1 MSTTIA
7 ESPPTEVKPSPFHAA
22 LENAFKGD
30 EASPVETKSEAAS
43 KSAEVVKESAK
54 SVPDALFKKP
64 EADAKSADEP
74 PQTKVAADEITEPPK
89 LDAKGKAGWEALK
102 KTAREESTKR
112 AELEKQIEEWKS
124 KGRDPETLEKQLAE
138 RDKKLSE
145 YESKVARVDLESS
158 ESFQREI
165 VEPRNREMQR
175 AKAFAEEIDANPEEL
190 TDALSLTGKAR
201 ANALRD
207 LGLDLDPVQSGRLG
221 RIIEK
226 MDELH
231 ERAESERS
239 NAKQSL
245 EQRTERERLDRL
257 AEHGEFVKTKF
268 LQFEDTTKRLKSR
281 LEILNQVDGHE
292 DWNTKSKAVVESA
305 RAYIQDNPYAD
316 VEAVIEAKAMPVY
329 RELFLET
336 REREAALES
345 KVAEMEKELKAI
357 HGRSPSL
364 TQRGAAA
371 TTGNPK
377 PFSSMIAEAFGQ

>member
-7 ESPPTEVKPSPFHAA
+7 EAPPTESKSSPFNAA
-22 LENAFKGD
+22 LENAFNGD
-30 EASPVETKSEAAS
+30 NALPVETES
-43 KSAEVVKESAK
+43 KSGEPAKVSKESTK
-54 SVPDALFKKP
+54 SVPDALFKRPDSDTRPVEESLP
-64 EADAKSADEP
+64 EKTALDEIAEP
-74 PQTKVAADEITEPPK
+74 PR
-89 LDAKGKAGWEALK
+89 LDSKGKAGWEALK

-124 KGRDPETLEKQLAE
+124 KSRDHETMEKALSD
-138 RDKKLSE
+138 RDQKLLE
-145 YESKVARVDLESS
+145 YETKVARVDLESS

-165 VEPRNREMQR
+165 VEPFNREIQR
-175 AKAFAEEIDANPEEL
+175 AKAFADEVDVNPEEL
-190 TDALSLTGKAR
+190 SEALSLVGKAR

-207 LGLDLDPVQSGRLG
+207 MGLDLDPVQSGRLG

-239 NAKQSL
+239 NAKMFL
-245 EQRTERERLDRL
+245 DQRAERERLDKL
-257 AEHGEFVKTKF
+257 SEHGEFVKTKF
-268 LQFEDTTKRLKSR
+268 LQFEDTTKQMRSR
-281 LEILNQVDGHE
+281 LEILNQVDGHH
-292 DWNTKSKAVVESA
+292 DWNTKSRGVLESA

-364 TQRGAAA
+364 TQRGPAAA
-371 TTGNPK
+371 TGNSR

>member
-7 ESPPTEVKPSPFHAA
+7 EAPPTESKSSPFNAA
-22 LENAFKGD
+22 LENAFNGD
-30 EASPVETKSEAAS
+30 NALPVETESKSEEPAKVS
-43 KSAEVVKESAK
+43 KESTK
-54 SVPDALFKKP
+54 SVPDALFKRSESDTRPVEESTP
-64 EADAKSADEP
+64 EKTALDEIAEP
-74 PQTKVAADEITEPPK
+74 PR
-89 LDAKGKAGWEALK
+89 LDSKGKAGWEALK
-102 KTAREESTKR
+102 KTAREEATKR

-124 KGRDPETLEKQLAE
+124 KGRDHEAMEKALSD
-138 RDKKLSE
+138 RDKKLLE
-145 YESKVARVDLESS
+145 YETKVARVDLESS

-165 VEPRNREMQR
+165 VEPFNREIQR
-175 AKAFAEEIDANPEEL
+175 AKAFADEVDANPEEL
-190 TDALSLTGKAR
+190 SEALSLVGKAR

-207 LGLDLDPVQSGRLG
+207 MGLDLDPVQSGRLG

-239 NAKQSL
+239 NAKMFL
-245 EQRTERERLDRL
+245 DQRAERERLDKL
-257 AEHGEFVKTKF
+257 SEHGEFVKTKF
-268 LQFEDTTKRLKSR
+268 LQFEDTTKQMRSR
-281 LEILNQVDGHE
+281 LEILNQVDGHH
-292 DWNTKSKAVVESA
+292 DWNTKSRGVVESA

-364 TQRGAAA
+364 TQRGHAAA
-371 TTGNPK
+371 TGNSR

>member
-7 ESPPTEVKPSPFHAA
+7 EAPPTESKSSPFNAA
-22 LENAFKGD
+22 LENAFNGD
-30 EASPVETKSEAAS
+30 NALPVETESKSEEPAKVS
-43 KSAEVVKESAK
+43 KESTK
-54 SVPDALFKKP
+54 SVPDALFKRPDSDTRPVEESLP
-64 EADAKSADEP
+64 EKTALDEIAEP
-74 PQTKVAADEITEPPK
+74 PR
-89 LDAKGKAGWEALK
+89 LDSKGKAGWEALK
-102 KTAREESTKR
+102 KTAREESIKR

-124 KGRDPETLEKQLAE
+124 KGRDHETMEKALSD
-138 RDKKLSE
+138 RDQKLLE
-145 YESKVARVDLESS
+145 YEAKVARFDLESS

-165 VEPRNREMQR
+165 VEPFNREIQR
-175 AKAFAEEIDANPEEL
+175 AKAFADEVDANPEEL
-190 TDALSLTGKAR
+190 SEALSLVGKAR

-207 LGLDLDPVQSGRLG
+207 MGLDLDPVQSGRLG

-239 NAKQSL
+239 NAKMFL
-245 EQRTERERLDRL
+245 DQRAERERLDKL
-257 AEHGEFVKTKF
+257 SEHGEFVKTKF
-268 LQFEDTTKRLKSR
+268 LQFEDTTKQMRSR
-281 LEILNQVDGHE
+281 LEILNQVDGHH
-292 DWNTKSKAVVESA
+292 DWNTKSRGVVESA

-364 TQRGAAA
+364 TQRGHAAA
-371 TTGNPK
+371 TGNSR

>member
-7 ESPPTEVKPSPFHAA
+7 EAPPTESKSSPFNAA
-22 LENAFKGD
+22 LENAFNGD
-30 EASPVETKSEAAS
+30 NALPVETESKSEEPAKVS
-43 KSAEVVKESAK
+43 KESTK
-54 SVPDALFKKP
+54 SVPDALFKRPDSDTRPVEESLP
-64 EADAKSADEP
+64 EKTALDEIAEP
-74 PQTKVAADEITEPPK
+74 PR

-124 KGRDPETLEKQLAE
+124 KGRDHETMEKALSD
-138 RDKKLSE
+138 RDQKLLE
-145 YESKVARVDLESS
+145 YEAKVARVDLESS

-165 VEPRNREMQR
+165 VEPFNREIQR
-175 AKAFAEEIDANPEEL
+175 AKAFADEVDANPEEL
-190 TDALSLTGKAR
+190 SEALSLVGKAR

-207 LGLDLDPVQSGRLG
+207 MGLDLDPVQSGRLG

-239 NAKQSL
+239 NAKMFL
-245 EQRTERERLDRL
+245 DQRAERERLDKL
-257 AEHGEFVKTKF
+257 SEHGEFVKTKF
-268 LQFEDTTKRLKSR
+268 LQFEDTTKQMRSR
-281 LEILNQVDGHE
+281 LEILNQVDGHH
-292 DWNTKSKAVVESA
+292 DWNTKSRGVVESA

-364 TQRGAAA
+364 TQRGHAAA
-371 TTGNPK
+371 TGNSR

>member
-1 MSTTIA
+1 MSNTIA
-7 ESPPTEVKPSPFHAA
+7 EAPPTESKSSPFNAA
-22 LENAFKGD
+22 LENAFNGD
-30 EASPVETKSEAAS
+30 NALPVETESKSEEPAKVS
-43 KSAEVVKESAK
+43 KESTK
-54 SVPDALFKKP
+54 SVPDALFKRSESDTRPVEESTP
-64 EADAKSADEP
+64 EKTALDEIAEP
-74 PQTKVAADEITEPPK
+74 PR

-102 KTAREESTKR
+102 KTAREESAKR

-124 KGRDPETLEKQLAE
+124 KGRDHETMEKALSD
-138 RDKKLSE
+138 RDQKLLE
-145 YESKVARVDLESS
+145 YEAKVARFDLESS

-165 VEPRNREMQR
+165 VEPFNREIQR
-175 AKAFAEEIDANPEEL
+175 AKAFADEVDANPEEL
-190 TDALSLTGKAR
+190 SEALSLVGKAR

-207 LGLDLDPVQSGRLG
+207 MGLDLDPVQSGRLG

-239 NAKQSL
+239 NAKMFL
-245 EQRTERERLDRL
+245 DQRAERERLDKL
-257 AEHGEFVKTKF
+257 SEHGEFVKTKF
-268 LQFEDTTKRLKSR
+268 LQFEDTTKQMRSR
-281 LEILNQVDGHE
+281 LEILNQVYGHH
-292 DWNTKSKAVVESA
+292 DWNTKSRGVVESA

-364 TQRGAAA
+364 TQRGHAA
-371 TTGNPK
+371 TTGNSK

>member
-7 ESPPTEVKPSPFHAA
+7 EAPPTESKSSPFNAA
-22 LENAFKGD
+22 LENAFNGD
-30 EASPVETKSEAAS
+30 NALPVETESKSEEPAKVS
-43 KSAEVVKESAK
+43 KESTK
-54 SVPDALFKKP
+54 SVPDALFKRPDSDTRPVEESLP
-64 EADAKSADEP
+64 EKTALDEIAEP
-74 PQTKVAADEITEPPK
+74 PR
-89 LDAKGKAGWEALK
+89 LDSKGKAGWEALK
-102 KTAREESTKR
+102 KTAREEATKR

-124 KGRDPETLEKQLAE
+124 KGRDHEAMEKALSD
-138 RDKKLSE
+138 RDKKLLE
-145 YESKVARVDLESS
+145 YETKVARVDLESS

-165 VEPRNREMQR
+165 VEPFNREIQR
-175 AKAFAEEIDANPEEL
+175 AKAFADEVDANPEEL
-190 TDALSLTGKAR
+190 SEALSLVGKAR

-207 LGLDLDPVQSGRLG
+207 MGLDLDPVQSGRLG

-239 NAKQSL
+239 NAKMFL
-245 EQRTERERLDRL
+245 DQRAERERLDKL
-257 AEHGEFVKTKF
+257 SEHGEFVKTKF
-268 LQFEDTTKRLKSR
+268 LQFEDTTKQMRSR
-281 LEILNQVDGHE
+281 LEILNQVDGHH
-292 DWNTKSKAVVESA
+292 DWNTKSRGVVESA

-364 TQRGAAA
+364 TQRGHAAA
-371 TTGNPK
+371 TGNSR

>member
-7 ESPPTEVKPSPFHAA
+7 EAPPTESKSSPFNAA
-22 LENAFKGD
+22 LENAFNGD
-30 EASPVETKSEAAS
+30 NALPVETESKSEEPAKVS
-43 KSAEVVKESAK
+43 KESTK
-54 SVPDALFKKP
+54 SVPDALFKRPDSDTRPVEESLP
-64 EADAKSADEP
+64 EKTALDEIAEP
-74 PQTKVAADEITEPPK
+74 PR
-89 LDAKGKAGWEALK
+89 LDSKGKAGWEALK

-124 KGRDPETLEKQLAE
+124 KSRDHETMEKALSD
-138 RDKKLSE
+138 RDQKLLE
-145 YESKVARVDLESS
+145 YETKVARVDLESS

-165 VEPRNREMQR
+165 VEPFNREIQR
-175 AKAFAEEIDANPEEL
+175 AKAFADEVDVNPEEL
-190 TDALSLTGKAR
+190 SEALSLVGKAR

-207 LGLDLDPVQSGRLG
+207 MGLDLDPVQSGRLG

-239 NAKQSL
+239 NAKMFL
-245 EQRTERERLDRL
+245 DQRMERERLDKL
-257 AEHGEFVKTKF
+257 SEHSEFVKTKF
-268 LQFEDTTKRLKSR
+268 LQFEDTTKQMRSR
-281 LEILNQVDGHE
+281 LEILNQVDGHH
-292 DWNTKSKAVVESA
+292 DWNTKSRGVVESA

-364 TQRGAAA
+364 TQRGPAAA
-371 TTGNPK
+371 TGNSR

>member
-7 ESPPTEVKPSPFHAA
+7 ELPPTESKSSPFNAA
-22 LENAFKGD
+22 LENAFNGD
-30 EASPVETKSEAAS
+30 NALPVETESKSEEPAKVS
-43 KSAEVVKESAK
+43 KESTK
-54 SVPDALFKKP
+54 SVPDSLFKRSD
-64 EADAKSADEP
+64 ADARPIEESTPEKIVLDEIAEP
-74 PQTKVAADEITEPPK
+74 PR

-102 KTAREESTKR
+102 KAAREESTKR

-124 KGRDPETLEKQLAE
+124 KSRDHETMQKALSD
-138 RDKKLSE
+138 RDQKLLE
-145 YESKVARVDLESS
+145 YETKVARVDLESS

-165 VEPRNREMQR
+165 VEPFNREIQR
-175 AKAFAEEIDANPEEL
+175 AKAFADEVDANPEEL
-190 TDALSLTGKAR
+190 SEALSLVGKAR

-207 LGLDLDPVQSGRLG
+207 MGLDLDPVQSGRLG

-239 NAKQSL
+239 NAKMFL
-245 EQRTERERLDRL
+245 DQRTERERLDKL
-257 AEHGEFVKTKF
+257 SEHGEFVKTKF
-268 LQFEDTTKRLKSR
+268 LQFEDTTKQMRSR
-281 LEILNQVDGHE
+281 LEILNQVDGHH
-292 DWNTKSKAVVESA
+292 DWNTKSKGVVESA

-345 KVAEMEKELKAI
+345 RVAEMEKELKAI

-364 TQRGAAA
+364 TQRGHAAA
-371 TTGNPK
+371 TGNSK

>member
-7 ESPPTEVKPSPFHAA
+7 EAPPTESKSSPFNAA
-22 LENAFKGD
+22 LENAFNGD
-30 EASPVETKSEAAS
+30 NALPVETESKSEEPAKVS
-43 KSAEVVKESAK
+43 KESTK
-54 SVPDALFKKP
+54 SVPDALFKRSDSDTRPVEESLP
-64 EADAKSADEP
+64 EKTALDEIAEP
-74 PQTKVAADEITEPPK
+74 PR
-89 LDAKGKAGWEALK
+89 LDSKGKAGWEALK
-102 KTAREESTKR
+102 KTAREEATKR

-124 KGRDPETLEKQLAE
+124 KGRDHEAMEKALSD
-138 RDKKLSE
+138 RDKKLLE
-145 YESKVARVDLESS
+145 YETKVARVDLESS

-165 VEPRNREMQR
+165 VEPFNREIQR
-175 AKAFAEEIDANPEEL
+175 AKAFADEVDANPEEL
-190 TDALSLTGKAR
+190 SEALSLVGKAR

-207 LGLDLDPVQSGRLG
+207 MGLDLDPVQSGRLG

-239 NAKQSL
+239 NAKMFL
-245 EQRTERERLDRL
+245 DQRAERERLDKL
-257 AEHGEFVKTKF
+257 SEHGEFVKTKF
-268 LQFEDTTKRLKSR
+268 LQFEDTTKQMRSR
-281 LEILNQVDGHE
+281 LEILNQVDGHH
-292 DWNTKSKAVVESA
+292 DWNTKSRGVVESA

-364 TQRGAAA
+364 TQRGHAAA
-371 TTGNPK
+371 TGNSR

>member
-7 ESPPTEVKPSPFHAA
+7 EAPPTESKSSPFNAA
-22 LENAFKGD
+22 LENAFNGD
-30 EASPVETKSEAAS
+30 NALPVETESKSEEPAKVS
-43 KSAEVVKESAK
+43 KESTK
-54 SVPDALFKKP
+54 SVPDALFKRPDSDTRPVEESLP
-64 EADAKSADEP
+64 EKTALDEIAEP
-74 PQTKVAADEITEPPK
+74 PR
-89 LDAKGKAGWEALK
+89 LDAKGRAGWEALK

-124 KGRDPETLEKQLAE
+124 KSRDHETMEKALSD
-138 RDKKLSE
+138 RDQKLLE
-145 YESKVARVDLESS
+145 YETKVARVDLESS

-165 VEPRNREMQR
+165 VEPFNREIQR
-175 AKAFAEEIDANPEEL
+175 AKAFADEVDVNPGEL
-190 TDALSLTGKAR
+190 SEALSLVGKAR

-207 LGLDLDPVQSGRLG
+207 MGLDLDPVQSGRLG

-239 NAKQSL
+239 NAKMFL
-245 EQRTERERLDRL
+245 DQRMERERLDKL
-257 AEHGEFVKTKF
+257 SEHGEFVKTKF
-268 LQFEDTTKRLKSR
+268 LQFEDTTKQMRSR
-281 LEILNQVDGHE
+281 LEILNQVDGHH
-292 DWNTKSKAVVESA
+292 DWNTKSRGVVESA

-364 TQRGAAA
+364 TQRGPAAA
-371 TTGNPK
+371 TGNSR

>member
-7 ESPPTEVKPSPFHAA
+7 ELPPTESKSSPFNAA
-22 LENAFKGD
+22 LENAFNGD
-30 EASPVETKSEAAS
+30 NALPVETESKSEEPAKVS
-43 KSAEVVKESAK
+43 KESTK
-54 SVPDALFKKP
+54 SVPDSLFKRSD
-64 EADAKSADEP
+64 ADARPIEESTPEKIVLDEIAEP
-74 PQTKVAADEITEPPK
+74 PR

-102 KTAREESTKR
+102 KAAREESTKR

-124 KGRDPETLEKQLAE
+124 KSRDHETMQKALSD
-138 RDKKLSE
+138 RDQKLLE
-145 YESKVARVDLESS
+145 YETKVARVDLESS

-165 VEPRNREMQR
+165 VEPFNREIQR
-175 AKAFAEEIDANPEEL
+175 AKAFADEVDANPEEL
-190 TDALSLTGKAR
+190 SEALSLVGKAR

-207 LGLDLDPVQSGRLG
+207 MGLDLDPVQSGRLG

-239 NAKQSL
+239 NAKMFL
-245 EQRTERERLDRL
+245 DQRTERERLNKL
-257 AEHGEFVKTKF
+257 SEHGEFVKTKF
-268 LQFEDTTKRLKSR
+268 LQFEDTTKQMRSR
-281 LEILNQVDGHE
+281 LEILNQVDGHH
-292 DWNTKSKAVVESA
+292 DWNTKSKGVVESA

-345 KVAEMEKELKAI
+345 RVAEMEKELKAI

-364 TQRGAAA
+364 TQRGHAAA
-371 TTGNPK
+371 TGNSK

>member
-7 ESPPTEVKPSPFHAA
+7 EAPPTESKSSPFNAA
-22 LENAFKGD
+22 LENAFNGD
-30 EASPVETKSEAAS
+30 NALPVETESKSEEPAKVS
-43 KSAEVVKESAK
+43 KESTK
-54 SVPDALFKKP
+54 SVPDALFKRSESDTRPVEESTP
-64 EADAKSADEP
+64 EKTALDEIAEP
-74 PQTKVAADEITEPPK
+74 PR
-89 LDAKGKAGWEALK
+89 LDSKGKAGWEALK
-102 KTAREESTKR
+102 KTAREEATKR

-124 KGRDPETLEKQLAE
+124 KGRDHEAMEKALSD
-138 RDKKLSE
+138 RDKKLLE
-145 YESKVARVDLESS
+145 YETKVARVDLESS

-165 VEPRNREMQR
+165 VEPFNREIQR
-175 AKAFAEEIDANPEEL
+175 AKAFADEVDANPEEL
-190 TDALSLTGKAR
+190 SEALSLVGKAR

-207 LGLDLDPVQSGRLG
+207 MGLDLDPVQSGRLG

-239 NAKQSL
+239 NAKMFL
-245 EQRTERERLDRL
+245 DQRAERERLDKL
-257 AEHGEFVKTKF
+257 SEHGEFVKTKF
-268 LQFEDTTKRLKSR
+268 LQFEDTTKQMRSR
-281 LEILNQVDGHE
+281 LEILNQVDGHH
-292 DWNTKSKAVVESA
+292 DWNTKSRGVVESA

-364 TQRGAAA
+364 TQRGHAAA
-371 TTGNPK
+371 TGNSK

>member
-1 MSTTIA
+1 MSTTITEA
-7 ESPPTEVKPSPFHAA
+7 PPTESKSSPFNAA
-22 LENAFKGD
+22 LENAFNGD
-30 EASPVETKSEAAS
+30 NALPVETESKSEEPAKVS
-43 KSAEVVKESAK
+43 KESTK
-54 SVPDALFKKP
+54 SVPDALFKRPDSDTRPVEESLP
-64 EADAKSADEP
+64 EKTALDEIAEP
-74 PQTKVAADEITEPPK
+74 PR
-89 LDAKGKAGWEALK
+89 LDSKGKAGWEALK
-102 KTAREESTKR
+102 KTAREESAKR

-124 KGRDPETLEKQLAE
+124 KGRDHETMEKALSD
-138 RDKKLSE
+138 RDQKLLE
-145 YESKVARVDLESS
+145 YEAKVARFDLESS

-165 VEPRNREMQR
+165 VEPFNREIQR
-175 AKAFAEEIDANPEEL
+175 AKAFADEVDANPEEL
-190 TDALSLTGKAR
+190 SEALSLVGKAR

-207 LGLDLDPVQSGRLG
+207 MGLDLDPVQSGRLG

-239 NAKQSL
+239 NAKMFL
-245 EQRTERERLDRL
+245 DQRAERERLDKL
-257 AEHGEFVKTKF
+257 SEHGEFVKTKF
-268 LQFEDTTKRLKSR
+268 LQFEDTTKQMRSR
-281 LEILNQVDGHE
+281 LEILNQVDGHH
-292 DWNTKSKAVVESA
+292 DWNTKSRGVVESA

-364 TQRGAAA
+364 TQRGHAAA
-371 TTGNPK
+371 TGNSR

>member
-7 ESPPTEVKPSPFHAA
+7 EAPPTESKSSPFNAA
-22 LENAFKGD
+22 LENAFNGD
-30 EASPVETKSEAAS
+30 NALPVETESKSEEPAKVS
-43 KSAEVVKESAK
+43 KESTK
-54 SVPDALFKKP
+54 SVPDALFKRPDSDTRPVEESLP
-64 EADAKSADEP
+64 EKTALDEIAEP
-74 PQTKVAADEITEPPK
+74 PR
-89 LDAKGKAGWEALK
+89 LDAKGRAGWEALK

-124 KGRDPETLEKQLAE
+124 KSRDHETMEKALSD
-138 RDKKLSE
+138 RDQKLLE
-145 YESKVARVDLESS
+145 YETKVARVDLESS

-165 VEPRNREMQR
+165 VEPFNREIQR
-175 AKAFAEEIDANPEEL
+175 AKAFADEVDVNPEEL
-190 TDALSLTGKAR
+190 SEALSLVGKAR

-207 LGLDLDPVQSGRLG
+207 MGLDLDPVQSGRLG

-239 NAKQSL
+239 NAKMFL
-245 EQRTERERLDRL
+245 DQRAERERLDKL
-257 AEHGEFVKTKF
+257 SEHGEFVKTKF
-268 LQFEDTTKRLKSR
+268 LQFEDTTKQMRSR
-281 LEILNQVDGHE
+281 LEILNQVDGHH
-292 DWNTKSKAVVESA
+292 DWNTKSRGVVESA

-364 TQRGAAA
+364 TQRGPAAA
-371 TTGNPK
+371 TGNSR

>member
-7 ESPPTEVKPSPFHAA
+7 EAPPTESKSSPFNAA
-22 LENAFKGD
+22 LENAFNGD
-30 EASPVETKSEAAS
+30 NALPVETESKSEEPAKVS
-43 KSAEVVKESAK
+43 KESTK
-54 SVPDALFKKP
+54 SVPDALFKRPDSDTRPVEESLP
-64 EADAKSADEP
+64 EKTALDEIAEP
-74 PQTKVAADEITEPPK
+74 PR
-89 LDAKGKAGWEALK
+89 LDTKGKAGWEALK

-124 KGRDPETLEKQLAE
+124 KGRDHETMEKALSD
-138 RDKKLSE
+138 RDQKLLE
-145 YESKVARVDLESS
+145 YETKVARFDLESS

-165 VEPRNREMQR
+165 VEPFNREIQR
-175 AKAFAEEIDANPEEL
+175 AKAFADEVDANPEEL
-190 TDALSLTGKAR
+190 SEALSLVGKAR

-207 LGLDLDPVQSGRLG
+207 MGLDLDPVQSGRLG

-239 NAKQSL
+239 NAKMFL
-245 EQRTERERLDRL
+245 DQRAERERLDKL
-257 AEHGEFVKTKF
+257 SEHGEFVKTKF
-268 LQFEDTTKRLKSR
+268 LQFEDTTKQMRSR
-281 LEILNQVDGHE
+281 LEILNQVDGHH
-292 DWNTKSKAVVESA
+292 DWNTKSRGVVESA

-364 TQRGAAA
+364 TQRGHAAA
-371 TTGNPK
+371 TGNSR

>member
-7 ESPPTEVKPSPFHAA
+7 EAPPTESKSSPFNAA
-22 LENAFKGD
+22 LENAFNGD
-30 EASPVETKSEAAS
+30 NALPVETES
-43 KSAEVVKESAK
+43 KSGEPAKVSKESTK
-54 SVPDALFKKP
+54 SVPDALFKRPDSDTRPVEESLP
-64 EADAKSADEP
+64 EKTALDEIAEP
-74 PQTKVAADEITEPPK
+74 PR
-89 LDAKGKAGWEALK
+89 LDSKGKAGWEALK

-124 KGRDPETLEKQLAE
+124 KSRDHETMEKALSD
-138 RDKKLSE
+138 RDQKLLE
-145 YESKVARVDLESS
+145 YETKVARVDLESS

-165 VEPRNREMQR
+165 VEPFNREIQR
-175 AKAFAEEIDANPEEL
+175 AKAFADEVDVNPEEL
-190 TDALSLTGKAR
+190 SEALSLVGKAR

-207 LGLDLDPVQSGRLG
+207 MGLDLDPVQSGRLG

-239 NAKQSL
+239 NAKMFL
-245 EQRTERERLDRL
+245 DQRMERERLDKL
-257 AEHGEFVKTKF
+257 SEHSEFVKTKF
-268 LQFEDTTKRLKSR
+268 LQFEDTTKQMRSR
-281 LEILNQVDGHE
+281 LEILNQVDGHH
-292 DWNTKSKAVVESA
+292 DWNTKSRGVVESA

-364 TQRGAAA
+364 TQRGPAAA
-371 TTGNPK
+371 TGNSR

>member
-1 MSTTIA
+1 MSTTITEA
-7 ESPPTEVKPSPFHAA
+7 PPTESKSSPFNAA
-22 LENAFKGD
+22 LENAFNGD
-30 EASPVETKSEAAS
+30 NALPVETESKSEEPAKVS
-43 KSAEVVKESAK
+43 KESTK
-54 SVPDALFKKP
+54 SVPDALFKRPDSDTRPVEESLP
-64 EADAKSADEP
+64 EKTALDEIAEP
-74 PQTKVAADEITEPPK
+74 PR

-124 KGRDPETLEKQLAE
+124 KSRDHETMEKALSD
-138 RDKKLSE
+138 RDQKLLE
-145 YESKVARVDLESS
+145 YEAKVARFDLESS

-165 VEPRNREMQR
+165 VEPFNREIQR
-175 AKAFAEEIDANPEEL
+175 AKAFADEVDVNPEEL
-190 TDALSLTGKAR
+190 SEALSLVGKAR

-207 LGLDLDPVQSGRLG
+207 MGLDLDPVQSGRLG

-239 NAKQSL
+239 NAKMFL
-245 EQRTERERLDRL
+245 DQRAERERLDKL
-257 AEHGEFVKTKF
+257 SEHGEFVKTKF
-268 LQFEDTTKRLKSR
+268 LQFEDTTKQMRSR
-281 LEILNQVDGHE
+281 LEILNQVDGHH
-292 DWNTKSKAVVESA
+292 DWNTKSRGVVESA

-364 TQRGAAA
+364 TQRGHAAA
-371 TTGNPK
+371 TGNSK

>member
-1 MSTTIA
+1 MSTTITEA
-7 ESPPTEVKPSPFHAA
+7 PPTESKSSPFNAA
-22 LENAFKGD
+22 LENAFNGD
-30 EASPVETKSEAAS
+30 NALPVETESKSEEPAKVS
-43 KSAEVVKESAK
+43 KESTK
-54 SVPDALFKKP
+54 SVPDALFKRPDSDTRPVEESLP
-64 EADAKSADEP
+64 EKTALDEIAEP
-74 PQTKVAADEITEPPK
+74 PR

-124 KGRDPETLEKQLAE
+124 KSRDHETMEKALSD
-138 RDKKLSE
+138 RDKKLLE
-145 YESKVARVDLESS
+145 YETKVARVDLESS

-165 VEPRNREMQR
+165 VEPFNREIQR
-175 AKAFAEEIDANPEEL
+175 AKAFADEVDANPEEL
-190 TDALSLTGKAR
+190 SEALSLVGKAR

-207 LGLDLDPVQSGRLG
+207 MGLDLDPVQSGRLG

-239 NAKQSL
+239 NAKMFL
-245 EQRTERERLDRL
+245 DQRAERERLDKL
-257 AEHGEFVKTKF
+257 SEHGEFVKTKF
-268 LQFEDTTKRLKSR
+268 LQFEDTTKQMRSR
-281 LEILNQVDGHE
+281 LEILNQVDGHH
-292 DWNTKSKAVVESA
+292 DWNTKSRGVVESA

-364 TQRGAAA
+364 TQRGHAAA
-371 TTGNPK
+371 TGNSK

>member
-1 MSTTIA
+1 MSTTITEA
-7 ESPPTEVKPSPFHAA
+7 PPTESKSSPFNAA
-22 LENAFKGD
+22 LENAFNGD
-30 EASPVETKSEAAS
+30 NALPVETESKSEEPAKVS
-43 KSAEVVKESAK
+43 KESTK
-54 SVPDALFKKP
+54 SVPDALFKRPDSDTRPVEESLP
-64 EADAKSADEP
+64 EKTALDEIAEP
-74 PQTKVAADEITEPPK
+74 PR

-124 KGRDPETLEKQLAE
+124 KGRDHETMEKALSD
-138 RDKKLSE
+138 RDQKLLE
-145 YESKVARVDLESS
+145 YETKVARVDLESS

-165 VEPRNREMQR
+165 VEPFNREIQR
-175 AKAFAEEIDANPEEL
+175 AKAFADEVDANPEEL
-190 TDALSLTGKAR
+190 SEALSLVGKAR

-207 LGLDLDPVQSGRLG
+207 MGLDLDPVQSGRLG

-239 NAKQSL
+239 NAKMFL
-245 EQRTERERLDRL
+245 DQRTERERLDKL
-257 AEHGEFVKTKF
+257 SEHGEFVKTKF
-268 LQFEDTTKRLKSR
+268 LQFEDTTKQMRSR
-281 LEILNQVDGHE
+281 LEILNQVDGHH
-292 DWNTKSKAVVESA
+292 DWNTKSRGVVESA

-364 TQRGAAA
+364 TQRGPAAA
-371 TTGNPK
+371 AGNSR

>member
-7 ESPPTEVKPSPFHAA
+7 EAPPAENKPSPFHAA
-22 LENAFKGD
+22 LENACKGD
-30 EASPVETKSEAAS
+30 ETSPVEIKTEATP
-43 KSAEVVKESAK
+43 KSAEVFKETAK
-54 SVPDALFKKP
+54 SVPDTLFKKP

-74 PQTKVAADEITEPPK
+74 LQAKVAADEITEPPK

-124 KGRDPETLEKQLAE
+124 KGRDPETLEKALLE

-145 YESKVARVDLESS
+145 YEAKVARVDLESS

-165 VEPRNREMQR
+165 VEPFNREIQR
-175 AKAFAEEIDANPEEL
+175 AKAFADEIDANPEEL
-190 TDALSLTGKAR
+190 SEALSLVGKAR

-207 LGLDLDPVQSGRLG
+207 MGLDLDPVQSGRLG

-239 NAKQSL
+239 NAKMFL
-245 EQRTERERLDRL
+245 DQRTERERLDKL
-257 AEHGEFVKTKF
+257 SEHGEFVKTKF

-292 DWNTKSKAVVESA
+292 DWNTKSKAVVENA

-371 TTGNPK
+371 TTGNSK

>member
-7 ESPPTEVKPSPFHAA
+7 EAPPTESKSSPFNAA
-22 LENAFKGD
+22 LENAFNGD
-30 EASPVETKSEAAS
+30 NALPVETESKSEEPAKVS
-43 KSAEVVKESAK
+43 KESTK
-54 SVPDALFKKP
+54 SVPDALFKRSESDTRPVEESTP
-64 EADAKSADEP
+64 EKTAL
-74 PQTKVAADEITEPPK
+74 DEIAEPPK
-89 LDAKGKAGWEALK
+89 LDSKGKAGWEALK
-102 KTAREESTKR
+102 KTAREESAKR

-124 KGRDPETLEKQLAE
+124 KGRDHEAMEKALSD
-138 RDKKLSE
+138 RDKKLLE
-145 YESKVARVDLESS
+145 YETKVARVDLESS

-165 VEPRNREMQR
+165 VEPFNREIQR
-175 AKAFAEEIDANPEEL
+175 AKAFADEVDANPEEL
-190 TDALSLTGKAR
+190 SEALSLVGKAR

-207 LGLDLDPVQSGRLG
+207 MGLDLDPVQSGRLG

-239 NAKQSL
+239 NAKMFL
-245 EQRTERERLDRL
+245 DQRAERERLDKL
-257 AEHGEFVKTKF
+257 SEHGEFVKTKF
-268 LQFEDTTKRLKSR
+268 LQFEDTTKQMRSR
-281 LEILNQVDGHE
+281 LEILNQVDGHH
-292 DWNTKSKAVVESA
+292 DWNTKSRGVVESA

-364 TQRGAAA
+364 TQRGHAAA
-371 TTGNPK
+371 TGNSR

>member
-7 ESPPTEVKPSPFHAA
+7 EAPPTESKSSPFNAA
-22 LENAFKGD
+22 LENAFNGD
-30 EASPVETKSEAAS
+30 NALPVETESKSEEPAKVS
-43 KSAEVVKESAK
+43 KESTK
-54 SVPDALFKKP
+54 SVPDALFKRPDSDTRPVEESLP
-64 EADAKSADEP
+64 EKTALDEIAEP
-74 PQTKVAADEITEPPK
+74 PR
-89 LDAKGKAGWEALK
+89 LDAKGRAGWEALK

-124 KGRDPETLEKQLAE
+124 KSRDHETMEKALSD
-138 RDKKLSE
+138 RDQKLLE
-145 YESKVARVDLESS
+145 YETKVARVDLESS

-165 VEPRNREMQR
+165 VEPFNREIQR
-175 AKAFAEEIDANPEEL
+175 AKAFADEVDVNPEEL
-190 TDALSLTGKAR
+190 SEALSLVGKAR

-207 LGLDLDPVQSGRLG
+207 MGLDLDPVQSGRLG

-239 NAKQSL
+239 NAKMFL
-245 EQRTERERLDRL
+245 DQRMERERLDKL
-257 AEHGEFVKTKF
+257 SEHGEFVKTKF
-268 LQFEDTTKRLKSR
+268 LQFEDTTKQMRSR
-281 LEILNQVDGHE
+281 LEILNQVDGHH
-292 DWNTKSKAVVESA
+292 DWNTKSRGVVESA

-364 TQRGAAA
+364 TQRGPAAA
-371 TTGNPK
+371 TGNSR